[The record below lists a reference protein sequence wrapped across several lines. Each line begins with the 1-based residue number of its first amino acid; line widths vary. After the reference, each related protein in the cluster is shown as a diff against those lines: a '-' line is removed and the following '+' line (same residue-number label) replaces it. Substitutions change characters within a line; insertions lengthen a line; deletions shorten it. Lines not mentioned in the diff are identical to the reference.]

1 MSPRDFES
9 PATAQSKSRAVARG
23 FVLPFVLIA
32 IAATSIVAFAMTAEA
47 FRDLRG
53 QQGAAHA
60 AQVASAADAALARA
74 LARYADDSIWLRP
87 LGVPLTHMAEVNG
100 TPVTVQWQRHQPL
113 VASLR
118 TRSHR
123 GTGRRL
129 DAAAREHYRAVWL
142 EPPRLPILAALT
154 TNGPVVGR
162 EGTLVSGV
170 DVALS
175 DSPCGTTRDTASVPP
190 IVAPA
195 VREEVLGGWP
205 SAPASTHLPEA
216 LSHEVQTA
224 IEAVGARLPI
234 TVAPVTGGPFP
245 VSPEWSA
252 LQWRGS
258 TVFLVGPGRWTGL
271 VVVRGNLVIT
281 GAVEVTGLLIVDGH
295 LDASAAQLSVHGA
308 VLAVNPTASGVIL
321 GGHSRLWYDRC
332 AVQMAL
338 AAVARPSLAPFSLWH
353 SLPR

>member
-1 MSPRDFES
+1 MPPRHAGR
-9 PATAQSKSRAVARG
+9 PVTARSSRRAVARG

-32 IAATSIVAFAMTAEA
+32 ITATSLMAFAMTAETL
-47 FRDLRG
+47 RGLRG

-60 AQVASAADAALARA
+60 AQVAGAADAALARA
-74 LARYADDSIWLRP
+74 LDRYTNDSLWLRP
-87 LGVPLTHMAEVNG
+87 LGVPHTRTADVNG
-100 TPVTVQWQRHQPL
+100 TPVAVQWQRHQPL

-118 TRSHR
+118 THSRR
-123 GTGRRL
+123 GNGRRL

-142 EPPRLPILAALT
+142 EPPPLPILATLT

-170 DVALS
+170 DIALS

-190 IVAPA
+190 IIAPA
-195 VREEVLGGWP
+195 VREEVSGGWP
-205 SAPASTHLPEA
+205 SAPTSTHLPETFP
-216 LSHEVQTA
+216 HEAETA

-234 TVAPVTGGPFP
+234 TLAPATGGHFP
-245 VSPEWSA
+245 VSPEWTA

-258 TVFLVGPGRWTGL
+258 TVSLVGPSRWTGL
-271 VVVRGNLVIT
+271 VLVRGNLVVT
-281 GAVEVTGLLIVDGH
+281 GSVHVTGLLIVDGH
-295 LDASAAQLSVHGA
+295 LDASAARLSVHGA
-308 VLAVNPTASGVIL
+308 LVAANPGASGVML
-321 GGHSRLWYDRC
+321 GGHSSLWYDRC